1 MSLPNRHTN
10 LDFEER
16 KDESDIYELVGLIS
30 SIDKKIYD
38 LNKNIELNKNN
49 EYYKKLSFIEEEI
62 LKRKNIIINFNDKKR
77 KKEINQKK
85 MNSYIELGNQIIEMD
100 LEELNQKMKDIS
112 NEKENPK
119 DIYKFSNEKINN
131 IILEKTSKDELKY
144 MNIDYNLKSKKYQNY
159 FK

>member
-1 MSLPNRHTN
+1 MSLPYRNTN

-85 MNSYIELGNQIIEMD
+85 MNSYIELGNQII
-100 LEELNQKMKDIS
+100 LL
-112 NEKENPK
+112 
-119 DIYKFSNEKINN
+119 Y
-131 IILEKTSKDELKY
+131 
-144 MNIDYNLKSKKYQNY
+144 
-159 FK
+159 